1 MELFAARGTAGVTV
15 REVASAAGVSPGLVM
30 HHYGSKAGLKEAV
43 DQRASAFVEDML
55 NELAGVGEEGASTS
69 LAELFADRLE
79 QEPALAS
86 YVRRLLAD
94 GGEAADSLFKR
105 LFETS
110 LAGMRSLGETGLV
123 RPSHDEPVR
132 VAFLLAND
140 LAIIL
145 LRHQIERAIGIDP
158 LDGTGLVRWTTEVLD
173 VYTHGLF
180 ESPTPIPEPDA
191 TRPQPGS
198 NP

>member
-15 REVASAAGVSPGLVM
+15 REVASAAEVSPGLVM
-30 HHYGSKAGLKEAV
+30 YHYGSKAGLKEAV

-55 NELAGVGEEGASTS
+55 NELTGVGEEEASTS
-69 LAELFADRLE
+69 LAGLFAERLE
-79 QEPALAS
+79 EEPALACC
-86 YVRRLLAD
+86 VRRLLAD
-94 GGEAADSLFKR
+94 GGGAADSLFKR
-105 LFETS
+105 LFETN
-110 LAGMRSLGETGLV
+110 LASVRSLGQTGLV
-123 RPSHDEPVR
+123 RPSQDEPIR

-145 LRHQIERAIGIDP
+145 LRRQIKSAIGIDP
-158 LDGTGLVRWTTEVLD
+158 LDRTGLVRWTSEVFD

-180 ESPTPIPEPDA
+180 ESPTPTPEPDS
-191 TRPQPGS
+191 TSPPPGP